1 MFNTECFTDPR
12 FVSVA
17 LTLPIGG
24 RSELI
29 YRVPDSL
36 IARVQKG
43 VRVIVPVSSRK
54 IIGIIVGLENQS
66 MGIDHKK
73 VKDILDVI
81 DEVPIFP
88 QYMRDVWEWVAQYY
102 FSSPGAALQTIL
114 PRTVRQ
120 QSTMFVTLPKKKRR
134 GKKANAEEDERSTD
148 DDLKKKLLI
157 GRLRENEKG
166 LLTYVTEKKRVSVRT
181 LQRRFPQLALRE
193 ALQHLE
199 SLNLIRMAESFPR
212 PRTIHESYGSSHGA
226 IEAAGAYAE
235 ESSDSSGDD
244 GEQNQWDTLS
254 LTSAQ
259 QNAQSEVENA
269 LAKGEFRVFL
279 LHGVTGSGKTEVY
292 LRAARY
298 AVSQHKSALF
308 LVPEIALTQQL
319 VAQVRQRFGGGVAVL
334 HSAMTDKERW
344 DEWKRIARQEV
355 SIVVGARSAVFA
367 PLMNLGLIIVDEEH
381 EAAYKQEDG
390 IRYNARD
397 IAIVRGK
404 ILSCPVILGSA
415 TPALESYTHSQTQ
428 HYTALTLP
436 ARVAARPLPK
446 VEIID
451 LRREARAGKTAPIFS
466 TRLQQALRA
475 TYQAGKQSV
484 LFLNRRGY
492 ANYLQCRLCG
502 EALSCP
508 HCSVTLTFHLQRMVL
523 CCHYCGFTRRSIDVC
538 PACKEP
544 ALDGSGI
551 GTEQVED
558 ALKHILPEVRIA
570 RLDRDTVK
578 RRGTLDRVLRAWR
591 AHEFDVL
598 IGTQMVA
605 KGHDVPDVTLVGVI
619 LADVTLNRPD
629 FRAAERT
636 FQLLTQVAGR
646 AGRGQDLGKVIIQTY
661 APRHYS
667 IQCAA
672 RHDFV
677 RFAAQEQ
684 RYRKQLG
691 YPPFTRLINVRFE
704 GRDGQQVE
712 ATAALFSQKIEQTLQ
727 SEEFESAAAAR
738 LQVLGPAPAPIER
751 IKGRERW
758 QLLVKG
764 PNRALLHALIGKARD
779 AFMQAKPPR
788 SVRTIID
795 VDPYSVV

>member
-1 MFNTECFTDPR
+1 M
-12 FVSVA
+12 
-17 LTLPIGG
+17 
-24 RSELI
+24 I
-29 YRVPDSL
+29 YRVPDTL
-36 IARVQKG
+36 LPRAQEG
-43 VRVIVPVSSRK
+43 VRVVVPVSNRK
-54 IIGIIVGLENQS
+54 IPGIIVGRSSHPGDVHFQ
-66 MGIDHKK
+66 K
-73 VKDILDVI
+73 VKDILDII

-88 QYMRDVWEWVAQYY
+88 QDMKNIWEWMAHYY
-102 FSSPGAALQTIL
+102 FSASGAVLQTIL
-114 PRTVRQ
+114 PRTVRH
-120 QSTMFVTLPKKKRR
+120 QSTVSVTLPKKKRR
-134 GKKANAEEDERSTD
+134 RKTADTEEDDRR
-148 DDLKKKLLI
+148 KQFLI
-157 GRLRENEKG
+157 GRLKAGEKE
-166 LLTYVTEKKRVSVRT
+166 LLAYVTQKKRVSPKT
-181 LQRRFPQLALRE
+181 LQRRFPQLALRDT
-193 ALQHLE
+193 LQHLE
-199 SLNLIRMAESFPR
+199 SLNLIRLAESFPR
-212 PRTIHESYGSSHGA
+212 PRTITEASESVVA
-226 IEAAGAYAE
+226 VGAYTE
-235 ESSDSSGDD
+235 ERADDSGDE
-244 GEQNQWDTLS
+244 GEPARWDTLA

-259 QNAQSEVENA
+259 QHAQSEVENA
-269 LAKGEFRVFL
+269 LKKGEFRVFL

-298 AVSQHKSALF
+298 AVRQNKSALF

-344 DEWKRIARQEV
+344 EEWKRIARREISV
-355 SIVVGARSAVFA
+355 VVGARSAVFA
-367 PLMNLGLIIVDEEH
+367 PLVNLGLIIVDEEH
-381 EAAYKQEDG
+381 ETAYKQEDG

-397 IAIVRGK
+397 IAVVRGK
-404 ILSCPVILGSA
+404 MSSCPVILGSA

-436 ARVAARPLPK
+436 TRVAARPLPK

-451 LRREARAGKTAPIFS
+451 LRREARPGKAAPIFS

-475 TYQAGKQSV
+475 NYQAGKQSV

-502 EALSCP
+502 ETLSCP
-508 HCSVTLTFHLQRMVL
+508 HCSVSLTFHLQRKML
-523 CCHYCGFTRRSIDVC
+523 CCHYCGFTRRSTAVC
-538 PACKEP
+538 PSCKEP

-558 ALKHILPEVRIA
+558 TLKHLLPEVRIA

-578 RRGTLDRVLRAWR
+578 RRGALDRLLRAWR

-605 KGHDVPDVTLVGVI
+605 KGHDVPGVTLVGVV

-646 AGRGQDLGKVIIQTY
+646 AGRGPDLGSVIIQTY

-672 RHDFV
+672 RHDFSG
-677 RFAAQEQ
+677 FAAQEQ

-712 ATAALFSQKIEQTLQ
+712 ATASLFLQMVEQARQ
-727 SEEFESAAAAR
+727 SEEFASAGTAG
-738 LQVLGPAPAPIER
+738 LQILGPAPAPIER

-764 PNRALLHALIGKARD
+764 PDRPLLHALIGKARD
-779 AFMQAKPPR
+779 AFEQAKPPR
-788 SVRTIID
+788 TVRTIID

>member
-1 MFNTECFTDPR
+1 M
-12 FVSVA
+12 
-17 LTLPIGG
+17 
-24 RSELI
+24 I
-29 YRVPDSL
+29 YRVPDALLSR
-36 IARVQKG
+36 AQEG
-43 VRVIVPVSSRK
+43 VRVVVPISSRK
-54 IIGIIVGLENQS
+54 ITGIIVGQS
-66 MGIDHKK
+66 SHPGDIHSQK
-73 VKDILDVI
+73 VKDILDII
-81 DEVPIFP
+81 DEVPIFS
-88 QYMRDVWEWVAQYY
+88 QDMKNVWEWIAHYY
-102 FSSPGAALQTIL
+102 FSSSGAVLQTIL
-114 PRTVRQ
+114 PRTVRH
-120 QSTMFVTLPKKKRR
+120 QSTISVALPKKKGGR
-134 GKKANAEEDERSTD
+134 KKPNAED
-148 DDLKKKLLI
+148 DQRKQLLVDRLKEGEKELLAY
-157 GRLRENEKG
+157 L
-166 LLTYVTEKKRVSVRT
+166 TEKRRASVKT
-181 LQRRFPQLALRE
+181 LQRRFPQLVTRE
-193 ALQHLE
+193 TLQHLE
-199 SLNLIRMAESFPR
+199 SLNLIRLAESFPR
-212 PRTIHESYGSSHGA
+212 PRTITESTESIA
-226 IEAAGAYAE
+226 TAGAYVE
-235 ESSDSSGDD
+235 ERTDDSGDS
-244 GEQNQWDTLS
+244 GEQTQWDTLS
-254 LTSAQ
+254 LTPAQ

-269 LAKGEFRVFL
+269 LKKGEFRIFL

-298 AVSQHKSALF
+298 AVSQDKSALF

-319 VAQVRQRFGGGVAVL
+319 VAQVRQRFGGSVAVL

-344 DEWKRIARQEV
+344 DEWKRIARQEIAV
-355 SIVVGARSAVFA
+355 VVGARSAIFA

-381 EAAYKQEDG
+381 ETAYKQEDG
-390 IRYNARD
+390 VRYNARD

-404 ILSCPVILGSA
+404 ISSCPVILGSA
-415 TPALESYTHSQTQ
+415 TPSLESYTHSQTQ
-428 HYTALTLP
+428 HYTALALP
-436 ARVAARPLPK
+436 TRVAARPLPK

-451 LRREARAGKTAPIFS
+451 LRREARSGKTAPIFS
-466 TRLQQALRA
+466 TRLQHALRA

-502 EALSCP
+502 EALTCP
-508 HCSVTLTFHLQRMVL
+508 QCSVSLTFHLQRKIL
-523 CCHYCGFTRRSIDVC
+523 CCHYCGFTRRSLEVC
-538 PACKEP
+538 PTCKEP
-544 ALDGSGI
+544 ALDGNGI

-570 RLDRDTVK
+570 RLDRDSVK
-578 RRGTLDRVLRAWR
+578 RRGALDRVLRAWR

-605 KGHDVPDVTLVGVI
+605 KGHDVPGVTLVGVI

-646 AGRGQDLGKVIIQTY
+646 AGRGPDLGTVIIQTY

-672 RHDFV
+672 RHDFAG
-677 RFAAQEQ
+677 FAAQEQ

-704 GRDGQQVE
+704 GRNGQQVE
-712 ATAALFSQKIEQTLQ
+712 ATATLFSQKIEQALQ
-727 SEEFESAAAAR
+727 SEEFASAGVAR
-738 LQVLGPAPAPIER
+738 LQILGPAPAPIER

-764 PNRALLHALIGKARD
+764 PNRPLLHALIGKARD
-779 AFMQAKPPR
+779 AFVQAKPLR
-788 SVRTIID
+788 DVRTIID

>member
-1 MFNTECFTDPR
+1 MFNAQCSTNSR

-17 LTLPIGG
+17 LPLPIS
-24 RSELI
+24 RRNELI
-29 YRVPDSL
+29 YRVPDAL
-36 IARVQKG
+36 LPRVQEG
-43 VRVIVPVSSRK
+43 VRVVVPVSSRK
-54 IIGIIVGLENQS
+54 ITGIIVGQS
-66 MGIDHKK
+66 SHPGDLHSQK
-73 VKDILDVI
+73 VKDILDII
-81 DEVPIFP
+81 DEVPIFS
-88 QYMRDVWEWVAQYY
+88 QDMKNVWEWIAHYY
-102 FSSPGAALQTIL
+102 FSSSGAVLQTIL
-114 PRTVRQ
+114 PRTVRH
-120 QSTMFVTLPKKKRR
+120 QSTTSVALPKKKGGRKKPNTEDDRR
-134 GKKANAEEDERSTD
+134 KQ
-148 DDLKKKLLI
+148 LLVD
-157 GRLRENEKG
+157 RLREGEKE
-166 LLTYVTEKKRVSVRT
+166 LLAYITEKKRASVKT
-181 LQRRFPQLALRE
+181 LHRRFPQLATRE
-193 ALQHLE
+193 TLQHLE
-199 SLNLIRMAESFPR
+199 SLNLIRLAESFPR
-212 PRTIHESYGSSHGA
+212 PRTITESSESIA
-226 IEAAGAYAE
+226 MAGAHAE
-235 ESSDSSGDD
+235 GSAHDSGDN
-244 GEQNQWDTLS
+244 GEQTQWDRLS

-269 LAKGEFRVFL
+269 LKKGEFRVFL

-298 AVSQHKSALF
+298 AVSQDKSALF
-308 LVPEIALTQQL
+308 LVPEIALTHQL

-344 DEWKRIARQEV
+344 DEWKRIARREISV
-355 SIVVGARSAVFA
+355 VVGARSAIFA

-381 EAAYKQEDG
+381 ETAYKQEDG

-404 ILSCPVILGSA
+404 ISSCPVILGSA
-415 TPALESYTHSQTQ
+415 TPSLESYTHSQTQ

-436 ARVAARPLPK
+436 TRVAARPLPK
-446 VEIID
+446 VEIVD
-451 LRREARAGKTAPIFS
+451 LRREARSGKTAPIFS

-502 EALSCP
+502 ETLSCP
-508 HCSVTLTFHLQRMVL
+508 HCSVSLTFHLQRKVL
-523 CCHYCGFTRRSIDVC
+523 CCHYCGFTRRSIEVC
-538 PACKEP
+538 PTCKEP

-558 ALKHILPEVRIA
+558 ALKHLLPEVRIA

-578 RRGTLDRVLRAWR
+578 RRGALDRVLRAWR

-605 KGHDVPDVTLVGVI
+605 KGHDVPGVTLVGVI

-646 AGRGQDLGKVIIQTY
+646 AGRGQDLGTVIIQTY

-672 RHDFV
+672 RHDFT

-712 ATAALFSQKIEQTLQ
+712 ATASLFLQKVEQARQ
-727 SEEFESAAAAR
+727 SEEFASAGAAG
-738 LQVLGPAPAPIER
+738 LQILGPAPAPIER

-764 PNRALLHALIGKARD
+764 PDRPLLHALIDKARGT
-779 AFMQAKPPR
+779 FEQARPPR
-788 SVRTIID
+788 TVRTIID

>member
-1 MFNTECFTDPR
+1 MFNTQCSTDSR

-17 LTLPIGG
+17 LTLPIGA
-24 RSELI
+24 RSVLI

-36 IARVQKG
+36 ISRAQEG
-43 VRVIVPVSSRK
+43 IRVIVPVSNRK
-54 IIGIIVGLENQS
+54 ITGIIVGRSSHPGEINSQ
-66 MGIDHKK
+66 K
-73 VKDILDVI
+73 VKDILDII
-81 DEVPIFP
+81 DEVPIFT
-88 QYMRDVWEWVAQYY
+88 QCMRDVWEWVSHYY
-102 FSSPGAALQTIL
+102 FSSPGAALQTML
-114 PRTVRQ
+114 PRAVRNE
-120 QSTMFVTLPKKKRR
+120 SAVFVTLPKKKRR
-134 GKKANAEEDERSTD
+134 TKQGTGEENERARAD
-148 DDLKKKLLI
+148 ARRKKLLVD
-157 GRLRENEKG
+157 RLKEREKE
-166 LLTYVTEKKRVSVRT
+166 LLAHVTEKKRVSIRA
-181 LQRRFPQLALRE
+181 LQRRFPQAAMGE
-193 ALQHLE
+193 TLQHLE
-199 SLNLIRMAESFPR
+199 SLNLIRLAESFPR
-212 PRTIHESYGSSHGA
+212 PRTIHESSES
-226 IEAAGAYAE
+226 IQTAGIYAE
-235 ESSDSSGDD
+235 RSSDSAGDD
-244 GEQNQWDTLS
+244 GEQNPFS

-259 QNAQSEVENA
+259 QNAQSEVENF
-269 LAKGEFRVFL
+269 LEKGEFRVFL

-292 LRAARY
+292 LRAARSV
-298 AVSQHKSALF
+298 VSQHKSALF

-319 VAQVRQRFGGGVAVL
+319 VAQVRQRFGGDVAVL

-355 SIVVGARSAVFA
+355 SVVVGARSAVFA
-367 PLMNLGLIIVDEEH
+367 PLTNLGLIIVDEEH

-390 IRYNARD
+390 VRYNARD
-397 IAIVRGK
+397 VAIVRGK
-404 ILSCPVILGSA
+404 ISSCPVILGSA

-436 ARVAARPLPK
+436 ERVAARPLPK
-446 VEIID
+446 VEIVD

-475 TYQAGKQSV
+475 NHQAGKQSV

-508 HCSVTLTFHLQRMVL
+508 HCSVSLTFHLQRKVL
-523 CCHYCGFTRRSIDVC
+523 CCHYCGFSRRSIEVC
-538 PACKEP
+538 PTCKEP
-544 ALDGSGI
+544 ALDGNGV

-570 RLDRDTVK
+570 RLDRDSVK

-605 KGHDVPDVTLVGVI
+605 KGHDVPGVTLVGVI

-646 AGRGQDLGKVIIQTY
+646 AGRGSDLGTVIIQTY

-672 RHDFV
+672 RHDFT

-727 SEEFESAAAAR
+727 SEEFSSAGAVG

-764 PNRALLHALIGKARD
+764 PDRPLLHALIGKTRD
-779 AFMQAKPPR
+779 AFIQAKPPR
-788 SVRTIID
+788 TVRTIID